1 MSLFKALDEFWRVDN
16 KHGLYPQREVFNPQ
30 IRYSGVI
37 LFCLVTIALAMAILM
52 MVI

>member
-1 MSLFKALDEFWRVDN
+1 MSLFKALNEFWRVDN
-16 KHGLYPQREVFNPQ
+16 KHGLYPQRESFTFKVN
-30 IRYSGVI
+30 YSGVI

>member
-16 KHGLYPQREVFNPQ
+16 KHGLYPQREAFNPR

-37 LFCLVTIALAMAILM
+37 LFSIVTIALAMAIILM
-52 MVI
+52 VV

>member
-16 KHGLYPQREVFNPQ
+16 KHGLYPQRESFTFKVN
-30 IRYSGVI
+30 YSGVI
-37 LFCLVTIALAMAILM
+37 LFSIVTIALAMAIIM

>member
-16 KHGLYPQREVFNPQ
+16 KHGLYPQRDAFNPR
-30 IRYSGVI
+30 IKYSGVI
-37 LFCLVTIALAMAILM
+37 YFCLVTIALAMAII